1 MTLIEKFKRL
11 KISQKNTTAT
21 LNIDLDTAIELE
33 QIADDYAIEF
43 AEWKGINYF
52 VYNTWEESKSM
63 RELLEIYKKEK
74 EL

>member
-33 QIADDYAIEF
+33 QIADDYAIDF
-43 AEWKGINYF
+43 LNWYI
-52 VYNTWEESKSM
+52 SKSSIM
-63 RELLEIYKKEK
+63 DKKYIGKTSEELLEIFKKE
-74 EL
+74 